1 MRVDINFGRLGEG
14 ALQYLPLGSR
24 LGLIL
29 RVELVLFGGAW
40 IVSPAAELAISHPVA
55 PPGDMHNTRA
65 LGGLIYTH
73 YIYLFQA
80 SGLVLLV
87 AMIGAIVLTLRH
99 REGVRR
105 QSIARQTARPR
116 APPTGGKQVPSRGGG
131 GRPAA
136 NGR

>member
-105 QSIARQTARPR
+105 QSIARQTARTR
-116 APPTGGKQVPSRGGG
+116 AQSIEEI
-131 GRPAA
+131 GRAHV
-136 NGR
+136 

>member
-1 MRVDINFGRLGEG
+1 MVFFFFSSRRRHTRC
-14 ALQYLPLGSR
+14 ALVTGVQTCALPISLI
-24 LGLIL
+24 GLIL
-29 RVELVLFGGAW
+29 LVELVLVGGAW

-105 QSIARQTARPR
+105 QSIARQTDRKSTLLNSSHSCA
-116 APPTGGKQVPSRGGG
+116 
-131 GRPAA
+131 
-136 NGR
+136 